1 MQPPIF
7 SPDRGNFSLNKTESP
22 VWKCYETISSCT
34 THTFIEI
41 EGNQKVGGCICI
53 WRANQ
58 DCSQLCPEQLL
69 CISCALQTSCVL
81 HIAMNVYWHE
91 IQLFVS
97 IKKKWHG
104 KGLQMWNTVFKGV
117 RKLMF
122 FVTWNSL
129 NPNYTHLPRN
139 LDITYFSFKS
149 YRKTNNVMILLSKML
164 V

>member
-1 MQPPIF
+1 MYQPHIPW
-7 SPDRGNFSLNKTESP
+7 DRRWP
-22 VWKCYETISSCT
+22 
-34 THTFIEI
+34 
-41 EGNQKVGGCICI
+41 EGWRSI